1 MLIVSLR
8 AVRAANN
15 CRVLLIF
22 LRLVQLLLDLGHP
35 VHDYF
40 GEGWGCLF
48 WTFFFVLVGA
58 FFSLWLSVLFFVSL
72 IFVHEFG

>member
-8 AVRAANN
+8 AVRATNN

-35 VHDYF
+35 VHDNL

-48 WTFFFVLVGA
+48 WTFFFVLAGL
-58 FFSLWLSVLFFVSL
+58 FFSVLFFVSL
-72 IFVHEFG
+72 IFIHEFG